1 MISTIKTWMG
11 DVARMEEKGSANQ
24 FVAEIIREIDH
35 LKDLDK
41 DFKIILK
48 WIHEI

>member
-1 MISTIKTWMG
+1 
-11 DVARMEEKGSANQ
+11 MEEKAYVNQ
-24 FVAEIIREIDH
+24 FVAEILREIDH

-41 DFKIILK
+41 DFKTILK